1 MTKKG
6 AKDRKVAT
14 NMVTIGK
21 TIERDTPAAQGA
33 TMCHHL
39 IKNQPCQEIR
49 NQENKSSASMKEK
62 KNTTREL
69 NIRGTS
75 KWMIVKESGLLE
87 KSHLDRL
94 KKIVVKLKSQR
105 IIRCAQSSQKLSKL
119 KLRRIKVN

>member
-1 MTKKG
+1 MTRKG
-6 AKDRKVAT
+6 AKDREVAT
-14 NMVTIGK
+14 NMVTIGE

-33 TMCHHL
+33 TMCHRL
-39 IKNQPCQEIR
+39 VKKPCQEIR

-62 KNTTREL
+62 KNTTHEL
-69 NIRGTS
+69 SIKDTS
-75 KWMIVKESGLLE
+75 KWMIAKESGLLE

-94 KKIVVKLKSQR
+94 KTIVVKLKSQR